1 MFRTF
6 RGKMILFFSLIL
18 LIISL
23 ILSSIS
29 YYTTV
34 GTIKDAKISHAMAIA
49 EKTKTIFD
57 AEKFKKLIA
66 SPTPSSEPYY
76 EELRTKMNDI
86 KEFNQL
92 KYLFTMGRK
101 KDGDSFTYYYMIDGG
116 DPKSKD
122 FSHFGDEE
130 SIDNYPVIQEVF
142 KDKEAKIEEFSYS
155 EDFGALTTAYVPIL
169 DKEGNILAV
178 LGADI
183 DSQDVLTAM
192 NKQKW
197 LIFISGGIALLL
209 GFIMTYILTSLI
221 TKPISRLNANINK
234 VRNGDLTVE
243 LSIQTKDEIGNL
255 SENFQELINELRSV
269 VKNIDNNSITLED
282 IHKTS
287 SEKILSSLS
296 LSEKINEEAQGILH
310 LSEEQLRY
318 SNQTEQSTRVLEDS
332 IHSIEMFGNNI
343 QETSNLNKKESEKG
357 NELLTQIANQ
367 IYLANKKMDDATH
380 KITTL
385 LQKSS
390 EIENIITIID
400 SITEQT
406 NLLSLNASIEA
417 ARAGEAGKGFSVV
430 AEEIRKLAE
439 KSASSTKEIDRI
451 IKEILDDSSKTSIY
465 ISDSSAEIRKGINQ
479 LNNSKDAFGKIAA
492 NAGDIN
498 DKIEQLRKSVV
509 EVKNGATLVS
519 TNIEKINYS
528 IHSSTVR
535 NQEIFDLTKQ
545 QSESLNEISTINDEL
560 NLIVK
565 TYSELLERFDT

>member
-6 RGKMILFFSLIL
+6 RGKMIIFFSLIL

-29 YYTTV
+29 YYTTIR
-34 GTIKDAKISHAMAIA
+34 TIKDAKISNALTIA
-49 EKTKTIFD
+49 KKTKTIID
-57 AEKFKKLIA
+57 VDKFKNLMA
-66 SPTPSSEPYY
+66 SPNPSSTPYY
-76 EELRTKMNDI
+76 KELRVKMNEI
-86 KEFNQL
+86 KEFNDL
-92 KYLFTMGRK
+92 KYLFTIGRK
-101 KDGDSFTYYYMIDGG
+101 KDGDSFTYYYMVDGG

-122 FSHFGDEE
+122 FSNYGDEE
-130 SIDNYPVIQEVF
+130 TSDSYPVIRDVF
-142 KDKEAKIEEFSYS
+142 KDKEAKIEEFTYS
-155 EDFGALTTAYVPIL
+155 KEFGALTTAYVPIV
-169 DKEGNILAV
+169 DEKGNVLAV

-183 DSQDVLTAM
+183 KANDILSIM
-192 NKQKW
+192 SKQKW
-197 LIFISGGIALLL
+197 LMFIVGGISLLL
-209 GFIMTYILTSLI
+209 GLIMTYIFTFFI
-221 TKPISRLNANINK
+221 TKPISRLNSNINK

-243 LSIQTKDEIGNL
+243 LSFQTKDEIGNL
-255 SENFQELINELRSV
+255 SKNFQSLIDELRSV
-269 VKNIDNNSITLED
+269 VKNIDNNSITLGD
-282 IHKTS
+282 IHTS
-287 SEKILSSLS
+287 SSQKILSSHS

-310 LSEEQLRY
+310 LSEEQLSY
-318 SNQTEQSTRVLEDS
+318 SHQAQQSTKFLEDS
-332 IHSIEMFGNNI
+332 IHSIELFGNNI

-357 NELLTQIANQ
+357 NELLTQIVNQ
-367 IYLANKKMDDATH
+367 IHLANKKMDDATH
-380 KITTL
+380 KINTL

-390 EIENIITIID
+390 EIESIITIIN

-417 ARAGEAGKGFSVV
+417 SRAGEAGKGFSVV

-465 ISDSSAEIRKGINQ
+465 ISDSSTEIQKGINQ
-479 LNNSKDAFGKIAA
+479 LNNSKDAFGKIAE

-509 EVKNGATLVS
+509 EVKNGATRVS
-519 TNIEKINYS
+519 TNIEKINHS